1 MSIFK
6 QNGVDGRITTIG
18 LPSGDMAVT
27 APFSGPLEG
36 VMFAV
41 CRTRGYRNPHGGWIV
56 KSTHV
61 AAAKAAFASACIAV
75 TA

>member
-6 QNGVDGRITTIG
+6 QNGVDGQITTSI

-27 APFSGPLEG
+27 APFSGPLEEL
-36 VMFAV
+36 MFAV
-41 CRTRGYRNPHGGWIV
+41 CRNRGYRNPQGGWIV

-61 AAAKAAFASACIAV
+61 AAARAVFASACITVAG
-75 TA
+75 